1 MSIRERHPVIRGPRR
16 TVGAAERIGR
26 SLLSMAGR
34 TEPSGGRL
42 DAAFLRRAIDTAP
55 DGMVVIDPDGMIRFA
70 NPAALRMFGHD
81 SLDGLPVET
90 LLPEHLAAAH
100 RSHRERYTAAPR
112 ARAMGAG
119 LDLRARRADGGEF
132 PVEVA
137 LSPVDTPDGPYVV
150 AIARDVTER
159 QTIAAELIA
168 AHDELTLADD
178 RERIARDLHDTV
190 IQRLFAVGLSL
201 QGALV
206 AARSEPALGER
217 IERAVD
223 EIDGTIRD
231 IRTAIFSLHTDR
243 LTGTGLRDEV
253 LIATREAARALG
265 FEPRVVFEGPV
276 DTVTSE
282 AVRDHLVPTLREALS
297 NVIKHSGATRVSVT
311 VAVID
316 GEIVL
321 EVSDD
326 GDGVGPRA
334 AATGGNGIGNMR
346 DRAVA
351 LGGTCELR
359 ARDSGGTTLDWRV
372 PAHAG

>member
-1 MSIRERHPVIRGPRR
+1 MAIRGKQPVVRRPRR

-34 TEPSGGRL
+34 TEPPGGRL

-55 DGMVVIDPDGMIRFA
+55 DGMVVVDPEGVIRFA
-70 NPAALRMFGHD
+70 NPAARRMFGHD
-81 SLDGLPVET
+81 TLAGLPVET

-100 RSHRERYTAAPR
+100 RNHRAVYTAAPR
-112 ARAMGAG
+112 ARAMGAS
-119 LDLRARRADGGEF
+119 LDLRGRRADGSEF

-159 QTIAAELIA
+159 QAITAELMA

-206 AARSEPALGER
+206 AARGEPALGER

-265 FEPRVVFEGPV
+265 FEPRVVFDGPV

-282 AVRDHLVPTLREALS
+282 AVREHLVPTLREALS
-297 NVIKHSGATRVSVT
+297 NVIKHAGANRVSVT
-311 VAVID
+311 VAVIGD
-316 GEIVL
+316 EIAL

-326 GDGVGPRA
+326 GDGVDLRA
-334 AATGGNGIGNMR
+334 SVKGGNGIGNMR
-346 DRAVA
+346 NRAEA
-351 LGGTCELR
+351 LGGACEVR
-359 ARDSGGTTLDWRV
+359 ARESGGTTLEWRV

>member
-1 MSIRERHPVIRGPRR
+1 MTIRGNHPVVRRPRR
-16 TVGAAERIGR
+16 AAGAAERIGR
-26 SLLSMAGR
+26 SLFSMAGR
-34 TEPSGGRL
+34 AELPGGRL
-42 DAAFLRRAIDTAP
+42 DAAFLRRAIDAAP
-55 DGMVVIDPDGMIRFA
+55 DGVVVVDPDGVIRFA

-90 LLPEHLAAAH
+90 LLPDRLVAGHRAH
-100 RSHRERYTAAPR
+100 REGYAAAPR
-112 ARAMGAG
+112 AREMGAG
-119 LDLRARRADGGEF
+119 LDLRGRRADGGEF

-137 LSPVDTPDGPYVV
+137 LSPVDAPDGPYVV
-150 AIARDVTER
+150 AIARDITER
-159 QTIAAELIA
+159 QTIAAELMV

-206 AARSEPALGER
+206 AARSEPALSER

-276 DTVTSE
+276 DTATSD

-297 NVIKHSGATRVSVT
+297 NVIKHAGATRVSVT
-311 VAVID
+311 VAVVD
-316 GEIVL
+316 REIVL
-321 EVSDD
+321 QVTDD
-326 GDGVGPRA
+326 GDGVGPRPA
-334 AATGGNGIGNMR
+334 TTGGNGTGNMR

-372 PAHAG
+372 PAHTD